1 MKKDTERERETD
13 AQSAI
18 FHKEKWWS
26 KNYKKSGIKQISS
39 SSLDFILNI

>member
-26 KNYKKSGIKQISS
+26 KN
-39 SSLDFILNI
+39 